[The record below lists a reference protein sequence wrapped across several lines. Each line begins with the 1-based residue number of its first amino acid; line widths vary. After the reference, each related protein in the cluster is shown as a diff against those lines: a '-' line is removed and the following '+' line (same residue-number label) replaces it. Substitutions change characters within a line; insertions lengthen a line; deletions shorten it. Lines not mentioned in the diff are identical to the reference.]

1 MASPIGRVLLM
12 DKGAYSG
19 LTVYNQL
26 DWVRDNGAAWVCKV
40 DGTVGIAPPTLPTTS
55 NANWTLMAADGS
67 VSGSVNW
74 SAINNKPFD
83 DLATGGGLSV
93 NASMELELDTS
104 YLTGSNVSY
113 DNTGSGAT
121 STNVQ
126 DAIDELFAGGG
137 GGGASKLDDLSDVSI
152 DSATLDDGQI
162 LAYNL
167 TDEEF
172 QNVDMPTGGHTM
184 KPDPTSNPTEADVV
198 TWVKAAASNN
208 EQVASLYGVQ
218 NWSNAEITTII
229 AHVDK
234 DDDTIG
240 RWVDTWETD
249 GDRTGWIWYKGL
261 YGVVDDNEVE
271 ISIDFDIK
279 NREVVC
285 LYAYRVDDE
294 VYNAVSNPSGNP
306 QEQGWYEL
314 SGSTYV
320 LTTDTSVV
328 GGKTYYIVGG
338 AIAIKLTSPIQSA
351 SGVNV
356 AVNLKRQR
364 TNKVNATIIS

>member
-137 GGGASKLDDLSDVSI
+137 GGSSTFAGLDDTNISSPQDNQIVQYATVSGNKKLQNVTMDASPTQSSTKPVTSGGVYTALSGKADTTDLDSWVATASVSGASVSFTGIDD
-152 DSATLDDGQI
+152 
-162 LAYNL
+162 
-167 TDEEF
+167 
-172 QNVDMPTGGHTM
+172 
-184 KPDPTSNPTEADVV
+184 
-198 TWVKAAASNN
+198 SNN
-208 EQVASLYGVQ
+208 NGYEVFF
-218 NWSNAEITTII
+218 NIT
-229 AHVDK
+229 
-234 DDDTIG
+234 
-240 RWVDTWETD
+240 
-249 GDRTGWIWYKGL
+249 
-261 YGVVDDNEVE
+261 
-271 ISIDFDIK
+271 
-279 NREVVC
+279 
-285 LYAYRVDDE
+285 
-294 VYNAVSNPSGNP
+294 
-306 QEQGWYEL
+306 
-314 SGSTYV
+314 SGSTNKNPTAQLSSISGEGTSSMSLTY
-320 LTTDTSVV
+320 TTDADNGTNNA
-328 GGKTYYIVGG
+328 KLRR
-338 AIAIKLTSPIQSA
+338 IK
-351 SGVNV
+351 
-356 AVNLKRQR
+356 
-364 TNKVNATIIS
+364 

>member
-137 GGGASKLDDLSDVSI
+137 GASKLDDLSDVSI

-184 KPDPTSNPTEADVV
+184 KPEPTSNPTEADVV

-208 EQVASLYGVQ
+208 DQVPSLYGVQ

-240 RWVDTWETD
+240 VWNDDWESTSV
-249 GDRTGWIWYKGL
+249 RTGWIWHKDL
-261 YGVVDDNEVE
+261 YNVLSDNEVE
-271 ISIDFDIK
+271 ISIDFDVAGK
-279 NREVVC
+279 EVVG
-285 LYAYRVDDE
+285 LYAYRIDDN
-294 VYNAVSNPSGNP
+294 VTQTIDGQTVN
-306 QEQGWYEL
+306 
-314 SGSTYV
+314 
-320 LTTDTSVV
+320 
-328 GGKTYYIVGG
+328 GG
-338 AIAIKLTSPIQSA
+338 AIAIKLTSPIQNA